1 MYCILCG
8 RYSGL
13 KPLHHSCEKAWHDW
27 QDWRLREEKD
37 EQVARIETL
46 AEK

>member
-1 MYCILCG
+1 MYCILCN

-13 KPLHHSCEKAWHDW
+13 KPLHPGCEKAWHDW
-27 QDWRLREEKD
+27 QDWRLREEED
-37 EQVARIETL
+37 EQVAKIERL